1 MSPLAFLDSGD
12 ILTFNLEIDA
22 AFLLLEFHLPD
33 EHQHLPILKIL
44 NGVSRLKEQLI
55 AFAKCPEIGLAKD
68 TRHQCRDRGES

>member
-33 EHQHLPILKIL
+33 EHQQLPILKI
-44 NGVSRLKEQLI
+44 
-55 AFAKCPEIGLAKD
+55 
-68 TRHQCRDRGES
+68 